1 MTSAYA
7 VLANRTSH
15 TQRKQM
21 SREYILPDCMTFYLM
36 SVYPLQH
43 FESRPQVER
52 DLQIGK
58 IQWLVNQVMTK
69 RIYHSRYEEAV
80 DEYMKKNPKISYEE
94 LLRMTDF
101 SKFNTTGY

>member
-1 MTSAYA
+1 
-7 VLANRTSH
+7 
-15 TQRKQM
+15 M
-21 SREYILPDCMTFYLM
+21 S
-36 SVYPLQH
+36 
-43 FESRPQVER
+43 
-52 DLQIGK
+52 
-58 IQWLVNQVMTK
+58 K